1 MLIFWKGVDMVVCE
15 MKYVNLQNDIIKI
28 FQTHCSYSFLQVDR
42 PMKIAGPFFFLSPTL
57 ENPKS
62 GSPFLLQK

>member
-15 MKYVNLQNDIIKI
+15 VKYVNLQNDIIKI

-42 PMKIAGPFFFLSPTL
+42 PMKIAGPFFFCPPL
-57 ENPKS
+57 
-62 GSPFLLQK
+62 